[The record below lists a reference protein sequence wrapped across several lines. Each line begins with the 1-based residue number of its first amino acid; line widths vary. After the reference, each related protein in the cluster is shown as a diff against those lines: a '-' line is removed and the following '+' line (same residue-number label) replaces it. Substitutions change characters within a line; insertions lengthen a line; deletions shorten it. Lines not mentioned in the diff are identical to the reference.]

1 MLKDL
6 VLGDDMLTLSINEGA
21 ATGFDYFWLRD
32 NARDPESFDSR
43 SHQRE
48 LYTAAVDPMIRPKA
62 VSYTHLRAHETG

>member
-32 NARDPESFDSR
+32 NA
-43 SHQRE
+43 
-48 LYTAAVDPMIRPKA
+48 
-62 VSYTHLRAHETG
+62 VSNTHLRAHETDS